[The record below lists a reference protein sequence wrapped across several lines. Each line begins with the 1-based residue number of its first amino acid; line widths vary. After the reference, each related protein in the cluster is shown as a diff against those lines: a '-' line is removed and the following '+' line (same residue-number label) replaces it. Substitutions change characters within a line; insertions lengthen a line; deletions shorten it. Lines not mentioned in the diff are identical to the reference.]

1 MTVQKENRMQ
11 YIWEDLPKKKTL
23 FTVRNATMRNLNT
36 GEIVQHYATNTHI
49 DVVQK
54 CVTEKATYYRTQS
67 AEHHNLNWAFEA
79 SAFGLPNE
87 LAPSEPSSLSPK
99 LINQPD
105 TRSLAKTNNQKE
117 KQTKGFA
124 SEDGEKRKPFGILQ
138 KIFRRKNS

>member
-1 MTVQKENRMQ
+1 MEKI
-11 YIWEDLPKKKTL
+11 IWEDYPSQKNL
-23 FTVRNATMRNLNT
+23 FTKRNATMKDLKTNKIIQYYSANT
-36 GEIVQHYATNTHI
+36 KIVIA
-49 DVVQK
+49 QK
-54 CVTEKATYYRTQS
+54 AQINGQTFLRTAS
-67 AEHHNLNWAFEA
+67 ARDHDLDWAFEA

-87 LAPSEPSSLSPK
+87 LAPSEPSYLSPE
-99 LINQPD
+99 LIDRPD